1 MVLDSPIISGS
12 ATFLGNLVVT
22 GSITTSGSI
31 TISGSIASAS
41 YSTNTTTASYAVNAT
56 TASYANIAT
65 SASYAADASNSTLF
79 NSTASTVFA
88 TTGSNNFTGTAYH
101 SNTNDATAFSGTTAS
116 IYTDGGLQVTK
127 NAYFS
132 SSLYVKGNFTIY
144 GTQSVNYI
152 TSSQLNIA
160 TNLITVNTST
170 PSIRFGGIA
179 VQDSGSVNGLTGSLL
194 WDSQTNNWIYSNP
207 SGSGNYDSAMVLM
220 GPTNNGGLGNEV
232 GIGVNYLAKG
242 AGGHH
247 MTSSGIYESG
257 SNVGIGTSS
266 PSYLLHLY
274 KSSEPEL
281 CLQNS
286 AAVWRTG
293 INSSSEYFIYTSNSY
308 AMYFATSGSER
319 MRITSGGNVGIG
331 TSSPQSIVHAVK
343 SNSTAPTSGTTPNGY
358 GLSFGAGEGNN
369 GGIWFST
376 DFGGD
381 QGISGIA
388 GTRVSGYTTDLR
400 FYTND
405 TNSARAFTERMRI
418 TSGGNVGIGTIT
430 PSTILE
436 LSTSSPKITL
446 TPTAYSG
453 NYRTILGTRS
463 GAEGVLQLGNN
474 NPNYIVAGNTGTG
487 GSLHFYVNA
496 ASDFITSTNGT
507 LAMVLASSGNVGI
520 GTSSPVSIGG
530 YTALT
535 LNNATTGG
543 ILTFQQNGTNKGSIY
558 NDSSNIYIGV
568 NSGAAIFET
577 SGAERM
583 RITSDG
589 SVLINYTSNLG
600 PKFTVSSNVN
610 GLPTTSGTSQTN
622 AALRLRGGDNA
633 VLDMGLNSVN
643 TWIQAT
649 DLSSL
654 GTYYNIL
661 LNPRGGYV
669 GINDAAPS
677 TRLSINGANYVEMA
691 TFTCTNAAAATII
704 TDNGGYVQFSLGTAR
719 HCSNSSLFVPVTDG
733 IKITKSGIVHIS
745 FSQDITTTGTTGYV
759 AGYIQKNKNNIS
771 ENLITNTNGQ
781 WDGINGVG
789 TINVAADDVIN
800 FSFNAGDIT
809 SFDPGSWSQ
818 YSFVWTSR

>member
-41 YSTNTTTASYAVNAT
+41 YATNTTTASYAVNAT

-65 SASYAADASNSTLF
+65 SASYAANASNSTLF
-79 NSTASTVFA
+79 NSTSSTVFA
-88 TTGSNNFTGTAYH
+88 TTGSNTFVGTAYH

-132 SSLYVKGNFTIY
+132 SSVYVKGNFTIY

-257 SNVGIGTSS
+257 SNVGIGTTNPGYKLSVITTGTGALTAQATNATVGAPMLDFYDNGRSQETVISS
-266 PSYLLHLY
+266 TDGTTVGTYIASYSNHPLLFGSY
-274 KSSEPEL
+274 A
-281 CLQNS
+281 NS
-286 AAVWRTG
+286 APTAKMV
-293 INSSSEYFIYTSNSY
+293 I
-308 AMYFATSGSER
+308 ATNGK
-319 MRITSGGNVGIG
+319 VGIG
-331 TSSPQSIVHAVK
+331 TSSPDNTYQGLTIYGANPSLRLKTNEGGGWTWTEYV
-343 SNSTAPTSGTTPNGY
+343 NSSGTNNFSIGVNQSVPFFGIKA
-358 GLSFGAGEGNN
+358 GAGLDNPN
-369 GGIWFST
+369 F
-376 DFGGD
+376 
-381 QGISGIA
+381 
-388 GTRVSGYTTDLR
+388 V
-400 FYTND
+400 
-405 TNSARAFTERMRI
+405 M
-418 TSGGNVGIGTIT
+418 TSGGNIGIGTIT

-463 GAEGVLQLGNN
+463 GAEGVLQFGNN
-474 NPNYIVAGNTGTG
+474 GPNFIVGGNTGAG

-496 ASDFITSTNGT
+496 SSDFVTSANGT
-507 LAMVLASSGNVGI
+507 LAMVLASSGNAGI
-520 GTSSPVSIGG
+520 GTSSPADKLEIYSSTYNKIKTYFPSTYISGFLFSDYYGG
-530 YTALT
+530 IKYDAGNDRLT
-535 LNNATTGG
+535 LFANYAGDAE
-543 ILTFQQNGTNKGSIY
+543 ITFDTVS
-558 NDSSNIYIGV
+558 
-568 NSGAAIFET
+568 T
-577 SGAERM
+577 ERM
-583 RITSDG
+583 RI
-589 SVLINYTSNLG
+589 
-600 PKFTVSSNVN
+600 SSAGN
-610 GLPTTSGTSQTN
+610 
-622 AALRLRGGDNA
+622 
-633 VLDMGLNSVN
+633 
-643 TWIQAT
+643 
-649 DLSSL
+649 
-654 GTYYNIL
+654 
-661 LNPRGGYV
+661 V
-669 GINDAAPS
+669 GINDTAPS